1 MRVNSANEVARLP
14 FREDFIN
21 EDSREDVISPI
32 FGSMNKY
39 KEDSRAIS
47 NLEVKPELGSSSAV
61 VEKLK
66 ASTRALAILAESIA
80 GA

>member
-1 MRVNSANEVARLP
+1 MRVNSANDVARPP

-32 FGSMNKY
+32 FGSTNKY
-39 KEDSRAIS
+39 KEEARAIS
-47 NLEVKPELGSSSAV
+47 NLEVKPELGSSNAV

-66 ASTRALAILAESIA
+66 ASTRNLAILAESIA